1 MKPVDIIRLAGKVDK
16 RALLTD
22 LIKGADIPLIE
33 QLLAP
38 MWKNLDVDYVRTF
51 ITDGTAVRF
60 VCSHRACPLD
70 KAFDGAKGMTIS
82 EAKQA
87 FKLNFFTVGG
97 APLASF
103 VNGERVRE
111 EDYRLQGGEVV
122 EFKLP

>member
-16 RALLTD
+16 RALVLD
-22 LIKGADIPLIE
+22 LIKSADMPLIE

-38 MWKNLDVDYVRTF
+38 MWKNLDVEYVRTF
-51 ITDGTAVRF
+51 VTDGTAVRF

-87 FKLNFFTVGG
+87 FKINFFTVGG
-97 APLASF
+97 APLVPF
-103 VNGERVRE
+103 VNGQRVGE
-111 EDYRLQGGEVV
+111 EEYRFQGGEVV